1 MAKVKIKL
9 IRSQIGQPK
18 DQKETLKALGL
29 RKVNAERE
37 LELNPA
43 LEGMIRKV
51 AHLLHIEKQ
60 G

>member
-18 DQKETLKALGL
+18 DQKDTLKALGL

-37 LELNPA
+37 MELNPA

>member
-1 MAKVKIKL
+1 MTKVKIKL

-29 RKVNAERE
+29 RKINAERE
-37 LELNPA
+37 LDLNPA
-43 LEGMIRKV
+43 LEGRIRKV

>member
-9 IRSQIGQPK
+9 IRSQIGRSK

-51 AHLLHIEKQ
+51 AHLLHIENLD
-60 G
+60 

>member
-1 MAKVKIKL
+1 MSRVRIKL
-9 IRSQIGQPK
+9 VRSRIGQPR
-18 DQKETLKALGL
+18 DQKETLTALGL
-29 RKVNAERE
+29 RKMHSERE

-51 AHLLHIEKQ
+51 AHLLKVEKI

>member
-1 MAKVKIKL
+1 MSKVKIKL
-9 IRSQIGQPK
+9 IRSQIGHPK

-29 RKVNAERE
+29 RKLHAERE

-51 AHLLHIEKQ
+51 AHLLHVENI
-60 G
+60 